1 MAINVKNTNVL
12 ISTNTFLSEANAVIH
27 AGGKLNF
34 IDIEIETGNISL
46 SEVEKRVKLLKKKG
60 EKVSTIIITD
70 YAGLPCN
77 WKGIKNF
84 PKI

>member
-1 MAINVKNTNVL
+1 MCSFNGSAALHLSCLAINVKNTNVL

-46 SEVEKRVKLLKKKG
+46 SEVEKRVKLLKKKV
-60 EKVSTIIITD
+60 KK
-70 YAGLPCN
+70 YLQ
-77 WKGIKNF
+77 
-84 PKI
+84 

>member
-46 SEVEKRVKLLKKKG
+46 SEVEKRVKLLKKG

-70 YAGLPCN
+70 YVQVYLVTG
-77 WKGIKNF
+77 KE
-84 PKI
+84 